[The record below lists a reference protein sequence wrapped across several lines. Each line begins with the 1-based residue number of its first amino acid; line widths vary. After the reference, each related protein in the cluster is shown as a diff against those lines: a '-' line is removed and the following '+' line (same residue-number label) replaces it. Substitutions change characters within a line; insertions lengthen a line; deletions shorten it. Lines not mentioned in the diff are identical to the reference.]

1 VTAAGRPADRHH
13 RLKLVVAFA
22 IIYVVWG
29 STFLATRL
37 GVRDLPPMLFAA
49 GRSFLAAG
57 LLLVA
62 AVAVRDRFPRGAREW
77 FYMVLLGQLMI
88 TFSNGLNTIV
98 MKHLPSNETALL
110 TSSLALWMAGLGAI
124 GPKGHPLTVRGT
136 VGLLLGLAGVAL
148 LMWPRDAQEPGHLGW
163 QLLVIVGGFSWSVG
177 TILYRDAGL
186 AVGPLAFNAM
196 IMLFGACGMLFFGAV
211 RGELPQWHWEPR
223 GIAAM
228 AYLAVFGSAVA
239 YTAYSWLIKHSTT
252 DRVATFAYVN
262 PAVATVLGWA
272 VLGEVLG
279 PLQIAGTLVILLG
292 VALVTLPSRVA

>member
-1 VTAAGRPADRHH
+1 MTAATASGDRGH
-13 RLKLVVAFA
+13 RLKLVVSYA

-49 GRSFLAAG
+49 GRSLTAAA

-62 AVAVRDRFPRGAREW
+62 ALAARERLPRTAREW
-77 FYMVLLGQLMI
+77 GYLVLLGQLMI
-88 TFSNGLNTIV
+88 TFANGLNTIV

-124 GPKGHPLTVRGT
+124 GPRGQPLTMRSA
-136 VGLLLGLAGVAL
+136 VGLLCGLGGVAL
-148 LMWPRDAQEPGHLGW
+148 LMWPHEAQQPGHLGW
-163 QLLVIVGGFSWSVG
+163 QLLVVLGGFSWSVG

-186 AVGPLAFNAM
+186 TIGPLAFNATLM
-196 IMLFGACGMLFFGAV
+196 FFGGCGMLACGAL
-211 RGELPQWHWEPR
+211 RGEFPQWHWQLR
-223 GIAAM
+223 GIAALL
-228 AYLAVFGSAVA
+228 YLAVFGSAVA
-239 YTAYSWLIKHSTT
+239 YTAYSWLIKHSRT

-262 PAVATVLGWA
+262 PAIATILGWA
-272 VLGEVLG
+272 VLGETLG

-292 VALVTLPSRVA
+292 VALVTVR